1 MKIRTQLI
9 TALALGL
16 GLSLSAP
23 SVSAAREKTPAVE
36 VIEVTKTGRKNPK
49 IKTSASASKKLNK
62 AIELMQEE
70 KYDEAMV
77 IVDAIIGN
85 AKGTPYEKSKGN
97 QLKSNIFYYQDK
109 FAEALVASR
118 DAITA
123 DGLSNI
129 EHLQLKSQVVQLLV
143 QQEKYDEAVT
153 AFKDYEADAPSIKG
167 DEYATLAGSYYYQDK
182 YPEAIAA
189 IDKALAAGEA
199 PKQNWQQIKV
209 NSLYQSENFPGA
221 LSYLNELMAKDPANK
236 QWISLAV
243 SSYLSLDQYPEATS
257 LLLSAKEKGLLDSEA
272 LWTQL
277 HQLYTYQEKYAEAA
291 ATIEEGMSK
300 GMLKADAKR
309 LSDLGQNYYTASQ
322 ELDGKPEAKALL
334 DKAVDA
340 FTRGAAVST
349 DDGTSELWLAQIEL
363 FEREN
368 SKRARELL
376 LVASKKKLKQP
387 GSAFYYL
394 GVAEHQ
400 LGNIAAARTALNE
413 ALKYPETKSQAT
425 SYMKNLR

>member
-189 IDKALAAGEA
+189 IDKALATGEA

-221 LSYLNELMAKDPANK
+221 LGYLNELMAKDPANK

>member
-1 MKIRTQLI
+1 MKIPTQLF
-9 TALALGL
+9 TAFALGA
-16 GLSLSAP
+16 GLALSAP
-23 SVSAAREKTPAVE
+23 DISAAKEKTPAVE
-36 VIEVTKTGRKNPK
+36 VIEVTKTGRKDPK
-49 IKTSASASKKLNK
+49 IKSSPSASKKLNK
-62 AIELMQEE
+62 ALDMMQDE
-70 KYDEAMV
+70 KYDEALEIVETV
-77 IVDAIIGN
+77 ITN
-85 AKGTPYEKSKGN
+85 AKVTPYENSKGN
-97 QLKSNIFYYQDK
+97 QLKSNILYFQDK
-109 FAEALVASR
+109 YPEALSASR
-118 DAITA
+118 AAIAA

-129 EHLQLKSQVVQLLV
+129 EHLQLKFQVVQLLM
-143 QQEKYDEAVT
+143 QQEKYDEAVI
-153 AFKDYEADAPSIKG
+153 AFKDYEADAPKIKA
-167 DEYATLAGSYYYQDK
+167 DEYVALAGSYYYQDK

-189 IDKALAAGEA
+189 IDQALATGEA
-199 PKQNWQQIKV
+199 PKQNWQQIKA
-209 NSLYQSENFPGA
+209 NSLYQGEDYEGA
-221 LSYLNELMAKDPANK
+221 ISYLKELMAKDPANK

-243 SSYLSLDQYPEATS
+243 SSYLSQDKYPEAT
-257 LLLSAKEKGLLDSEA
+257 AILLDAKAKDLLDTEA

-277 HQLYTYQEKYAEAA
+277 HQLYTYQDKYAEAA
-291 ATIEEGMSK
+291 ATIEEGISK

-322 ELDGKPEAKALL
+322 ELEGKPEAKALL

-340 FTRGAAVST
+340 FNRGAAVSP

-363 FEREN
+363 FDNDN

-376 LVASKKKLKQP
+376 LIASKKKLKQP

-413 ALKYPETKSQAT
+413 ALKYPETKTQAT

>member
-1 MKIRTQLI
+1 MKIRTQLF
-9 TALALGL
+9 TALALGA
-16 GLSLSAP
+16 GLALSAP
-23 SVSAAREKTPAVE
+23 DLSAAKEKTPAVE
-36 VIEVTKTGRKNPK
+36 VIEVTKTGRKDPK
-49 IKTSASASKKLNK
+49 IKSSPSASKKLNK
-62 AIELMQEE
+62 ALDMMQDE
-70 KYDEAMV
+70 KYDEALV
-77 IVDAIIGN
+77 IVDTVITN
-85 AKGTPYEKSKGN
+85 AKVTPYENSKGN
-97 QLKSNIFYYQDK
+97 QLKSNILYFQDK
-109 FAEALVASR
+109 YPEALSASR
-118 DAITA
+118 AAIAA

-129 EHLQLKSQVVQLLV
+129 EHLQLKFQVVQLLM

-153 AFKDYEADAPSIKG
+153 AFKEYEAEAPKIKG
-167 DEYATLAGSYYYQDK
+167 DEYAALAGSYYYQDK
-182 YPEAIAA
+182 FPEAIAA
-189 IDKALAAGEA
+189 IDQALATGEV
-199 PKQNWQQIKV
+199 PKQNWQQIKS
-209 NSLYQSENFPGA
+209 NSLYQGENYEGA
-221 LSYLNELMAKDPANK
+221 ITYLKELMAKEPANK

-243 SSYLSLDQYPEATS
+243 SSYLSLDNYPEATS
-257 LLLSAKEKGLLDSEA
+257 LLLDAKAKGLLDSEA

-291 ATIEEGMSK
+291 ATIEEGIDK

-322 ELDGKPEAKALL
+322 ELESKPEAKALL

-340 FTRGAAVST
+340 FTRGAAVSP

-363 FEREN
+363 FERED

-413 ALKYPETKSQAT
+413 ALKYPETKTQAT

>member
-189 IDKALAAGEA
+189 IDKALATGEA